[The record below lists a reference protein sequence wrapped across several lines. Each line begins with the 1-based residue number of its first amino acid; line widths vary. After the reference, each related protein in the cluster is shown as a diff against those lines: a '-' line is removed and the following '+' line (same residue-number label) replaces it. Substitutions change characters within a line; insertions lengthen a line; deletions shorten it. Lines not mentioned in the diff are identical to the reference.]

1 MNTMEIKKMS
11 TIERLKTMEAIWDSL
26 LYDES
31 NIESPEWHRNI
42 LAERKSKIESG
53 EAEFISIE
61 KLKAKHRS

>member
-1 MNTMEIKKMS
+1 MNTIEIKKMS

-31 NIESPEWHRNI
+31 NIESPEWHGNI
-42 LAERKSKIESG
+42 LADRKSKIENG
-53 EAEFISIE
+53 DAEFISIE